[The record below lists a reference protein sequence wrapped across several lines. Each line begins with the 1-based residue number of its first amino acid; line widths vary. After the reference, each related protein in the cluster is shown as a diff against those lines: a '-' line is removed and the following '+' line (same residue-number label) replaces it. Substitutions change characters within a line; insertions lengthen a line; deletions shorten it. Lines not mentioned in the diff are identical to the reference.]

1 MATTDVTGL
10 SDSDPARKGINDPAS
25 VSEDP
30 ATLAGLRTSAT
41 ALADTNPTT
50 TAFAVSGGIG
60 GGFGSGFGG
69 NNGSSGNGFRGGN
82 RGGNGNKNNEEK
94 GLDPVAERALISVG
108 SIGEHSSN
116 WYAISLTI
124 S

>member
-1 MATTDVTGL
+1 MATTDVPVL
-10 SDSDPARKGINDPAS
+10 PDSDPARKGINDPAS

-30 ATLAGLRTSAT
+30 ATLAGLSTSAT
-41 ALADTNPTT
+41 ALADTTPTT
-50 TAFAVSGGIG
+50 TALAVSGGIG

-69 NNGSSGNGFRGGN
+69 NNGSNSNNNGNGFRGGN

-116 WYAISLTI
+116 
-124 S
+124 